1 MIKELNL
8 TFKIQIF
15 LILILSVIFI
25 FKINRLPPQ
34 IPLFY
39 SKQDGDEQVV
49 DFFMIFLLPF
59 FSSFIVAINNFIFA
73 KYFSEEKFVA
83 TVIYYVN
90 LLVILL
96 TSFIFLRILFLVT

>member
-15 LILILSVIFI
+15 LILILSVVFI

-39 SKQDGDEQVV
+39 SKADGDEQIV
-49 DFFMIFLLPF
+49 DSFMIFLLPF
-59 FSSFIVAINNFIFA
+59 FSSFIVAINHFIFA
-73 KYFSEEKFVA
+73 KYFSENKFVV
-83 TVIYYVN
+83 TVIYYVD

-96 TSFIFLRILFLVT
+96 ASFIFLRILFLIT